1 MARKKGCGNGSIYF
15 DEQKK
20 RWISQIQWTD
30 KRGEKHRKTFS
41 DVKKTVVKNKLDEF
55 RKNLLLASGNIH
67 EDEVSFEEYSKYWL
81 ENVLK
86 NKLKPASFTRKEV
99 TLEYQVYPY
108 IGSIPLSQLT
118 HHDVQSMVNALNDK
132 GLSYSTVKKAYEA
145 VNGCVRE
152 YRIKQGIYFNPCEGV
167 ALPVNKQRSIS
178 NVSYFTD
185 EQILLIKNEAAREYG
200 TGKPVY
206 RLGHAIILLLYTGM
220 RIGELL
226 ALTWE
231 DVDFK
236 EKSITINKNAVVMKE
251 KDEKDKTS
259 HYVLRNQNSTK
270 TASGRRIIPMSD
282 NAYRALLQIHAI
294 NGKFQYVMS
303 TKNGKQVTPRNIN
316 RMFHSILTQT
326 GISNGGKNLCGVHSL
341 RHTFASMLFQNGC
354 NVKIVSELL
363 GHSDTKI
370 TENTYIHI
378 IQQQKI
384 RAIQDIDR
392 YVV

>member
-1 MARKKGCGNGSIYF
+1 MAQRNDNGSGTIYY
-15 DEQKK
+15 DRQKK
-20 RWISQIQWTD
+20 RWIARIQWTD
-30 KRGEKHRKTFS
+30 KRGVTHRKSFT
-41 DVKKTVVKNKLDEF
+41 DVKRTAAKNKLDEF
-55 RKNLLLASGNIH
+55 RKGLLLASGNIF
-67 EDEVSFEEYSKYWL
+67 EDEVTFEEYSKYWL

-86 NKLKPASFTRKEV
+86 NKLKPVSFTRKEV

-118 HHDVQSMVNALNDK
+118 HHDVQSMVNALNEK

-152 YRIKQGIYFNPCEGV
+152 YRIKQGISFNPCEGV

-185 EQILLIKNEAAREYG
+185 EQILLIKNEAVREYG

-251 KDEKDKTS
+251 KDEKAKTS
-259 HYVLRNQNSTK
+259 HYILRSQDSTK

-282 NAYRALLQIHAI
+282 NAYY
-294 NGKFQYVMS
+294 NNTSCKKK
-303 TKNGKQVTPRNIN
+303 T
-316 RMFHSILTQT
+316 TQCCMR
-326 GISNGGKNLCGVHSL
+326 ISV
-341 RHTFASMLFQNGC
+341 
-354 NVKIVSELL
+354 
-363 GHSDTKI
+363 
-370 TENTYIHI
+370 
-378 IQQQKI
+378 
-384 RAIQDIDR
+384 
-392 YVV
+392 